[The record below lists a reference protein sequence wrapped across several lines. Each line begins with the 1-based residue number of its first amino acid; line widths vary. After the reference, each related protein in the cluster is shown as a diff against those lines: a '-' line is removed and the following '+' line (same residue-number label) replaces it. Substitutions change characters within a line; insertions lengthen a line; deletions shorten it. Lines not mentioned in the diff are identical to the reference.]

1 MFHCAIQYCSHELL
15 FPPAFPNISSSRAIF
30 KSSHYCSEYN
40 PRCIVSTHCALSEFI
55 VVPALEQRS
64 PSSQGYFIVSPVI
77 RFPRVRNHRGV
88 PRYRWSRYRKRQ
100 RGRRWGESGV
110 ARKRNRRDAVECALH
125 QAARES
131 NRNRVKCSRVKPCR
145 GTTSITCRGF
155 VTATFSAT
163 F

>member
-1 MFHCAIQYCSHELL
+1 MKTNIAMYSESILYRWLVAMPHCPIQYCSHELL

-30 KSSHYCSEYN
+30 KNSHYCLEYN

-88 PRYRWSRYRKRQ
+88 PRYRWSRSGTERDKGGGE
-100 RGRRWGESGV
+100 RGDG
-110 ARKRNRRDAVECALH
+110 AK
-125 QAARES
+125 AA
-131 NRNRVKCSRVKPCR
+131 
-145 GTTSITCRGF
+145 G
-155 VTATFSAT
+155 
-163 F
+163 